1 MPRLDQAIALIA
13 VALVALACGGTS
25 GTSAPATAAPSTG
38 ASGSPAAD
46 GSVVSIAAKDITF
59 STNTLSTKA
68 DTPFQ
73 IEFNNQDSAPHNIA
87 IKDASGAEKFKGAI
101 VAGQKATYDVAALA
115 AGAYTFWCEVH
126 PNMTGTLTVQ

>member
-1 MPRLDQAIALIA
+1 MTRLIQGIALTA
-13 VALVALACGGTS
+13 VALFALACG

-38 ASGSPAAD
+38 ASGSPVGG
-46 GSVVSIAAKDITF
+46 GSVVSISAKDITF
-59 STNTLSTKA
+59 STTTLSTKA

-73 IEFNNQDSAPHNIA
+73 IDFTNQDSAPHNIA

-101 VAGQKATYDVAALA
+101 VAGQRATYDVAALA